1 MTPAGQI
8 TSRVGDI
15 HDCPHCHQ
23 PCHVVDGVWPDH
35 GCRGS
40 G

>member
-1 MTPAGQI
+1 MTDGI
-8 TSRVGDI
+8 Y
-15 HDCPHCHQ
+15 DCPACGV